1 MRQKKKAKRP
11 TPQLVKM
18 TDEELKAKLELNLPS
33 EDQNLDDST
42 YTYYTERTDLND
54 TSVIFENASPVRTR
68 QEKLPAS

>member
-1 MRQKKKAKRP
+1 
-11 TPQLVKM
+11 M
-18 TDEELKAKLELNLPS
+18 TDEELKAKLGLDLPT

-54 TSVIFENASPVRTR
+54 TSVIFENASPERTL